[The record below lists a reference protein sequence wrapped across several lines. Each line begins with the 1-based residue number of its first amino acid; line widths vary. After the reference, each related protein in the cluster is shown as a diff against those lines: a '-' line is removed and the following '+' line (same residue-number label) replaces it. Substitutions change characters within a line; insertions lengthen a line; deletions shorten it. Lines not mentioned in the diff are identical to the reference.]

1 MRVAWLAIALLYA
14 VPAGAEELYRLPW
27 PEGLSF
33 TFTQVADGRIT
44 THITKA
50 TLNAVDIAMPVGA
63 PVLAARAGTVEAI
76 ETRHGV
82 SADEDPLT
90 YEGNFV
96 RVRHGDGSVALYAH
110 LGHGGVAVA
119 PGEDVAAGRLL
130 GYSGATG
137 EASEPHLHFVVLR
150 TERNA
155 TGWPEEV
162 SIPVKFYIGAP
173 AVEFAPRAAVRV
185 TAEYSHPVQI
195 PRAATEGA
203 PLAPWK
209 LPALAAGEE
218 GAAWRLL
225 ALWLACGVAALAW
238 FWLFSRE

>member
-1 MRVAWLAIALLYA
+1 MRVAWLAIALLCA
-14 VPAGAEELYRLPW
+14 FPAGAEELYRLPW

-44 THITKA
+44 THIAKA
-50 TLNAVDIAMPVGA
+50 TLNAVGIAMPVGV

-76 ETRHGV
+76 ETRHGA
-82 SADEDPLT
+82 SADEDPLI

-110 LGHGGVAVA
+110 LGYGGVAVV

-137 EASEPHLHFVVLR
+137 EASEPHLHFAVLR

-155 TGWPEEV
+155 AGWLEDV
-162 SIPVKFYIGAP
+162 SIPVKFYIGVP

-185 TAEYSHPVQI
+185 TADYSHPVQV

-218 GAAWRLL
+218 GTAWRLL

>member
-1 MRVAWLAIALLYA
+1 MRVAWLAMALLYA
-14 VPAGAEELYRLPW
+14 VSAGAEELYRLPW

-50 TLNAVDIAMPVGA
+50 TLNAVDIAMPVGV
-63 PVLAARAGTVEAI
+63 PVLAARAGTVEEI
-76 ETRHGV
+76 ETRQGA

-90 YEGNFV
+90 FEGNFV
-96 RVRHGDGSVALYAH
+96 RVRHDDGSVGVYAH

-119 PGEDVAAGRLL
+119 PGEGVAAGRLL

-137 EASEPHLHFVVLR
+137 EASEPHLHFAVLR
-150 TERNA
+150 TEKNA
-155 TGWPEEV
+155 AGWPEEV
-162 SIPVKFYIGAP
+162 SIPVKFYIGVP
-173 AVEFAPRAAVRV
+173 SVVFAPRAAVRV
-185 TAEYSHPVQI
+185 TPDYSHPVQT

-218 GAAWRLL
+218 GGAWRLL